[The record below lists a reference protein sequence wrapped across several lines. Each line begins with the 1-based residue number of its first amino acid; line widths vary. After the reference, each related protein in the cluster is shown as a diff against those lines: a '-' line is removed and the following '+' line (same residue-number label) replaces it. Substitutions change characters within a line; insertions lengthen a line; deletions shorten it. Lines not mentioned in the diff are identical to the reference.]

1 MKKIPFIFS
10 LLLMGLVG
18 ESFADAPKPK
28 VRLITSKGVIV
39 IELDRQAAPKTVEN
53 FLKYVDSGFYAGTIF
68 HRVIKGFMIQGG
80 GLLEDMNMKS
90 TNSPIPNEADN
101 GLKNLRGSI
110 AMARTQDPNSATSQF
125 FINTVDNEFLNH
137 KGKTAQGWG
146 YCVFGRVVEG
156 LEVVDAIE
164 GMPTTSRAGFRDVPA
179 EPVVIISAT
188 AENAPE

>member
-18 ESFADAPKPK
+18 ESFADAPKPR

-53 FLKYVDSGFYAGTIF
+53 FLMYVDSGFYAGTIF

-90 TNSPIPNEADN
+90 TKSPIPNEADN
-101 GLKNLRGSI
+101 GLKNVRGSI

-156 LEVVDAIE
+156 LEVVDTIE
-164 GMPTTSRAGFRDVPA
+164 GMPTTSRAGFRDVPG